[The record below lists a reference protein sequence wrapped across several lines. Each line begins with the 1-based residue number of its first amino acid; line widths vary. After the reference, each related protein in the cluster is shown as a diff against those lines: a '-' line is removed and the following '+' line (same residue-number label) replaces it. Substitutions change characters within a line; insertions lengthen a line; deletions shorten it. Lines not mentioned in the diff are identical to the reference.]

1 MFMNIRDYVDSIL
14 SSVKPKNNQIL
25 IVFIFMGISVIIDSQ
40 IGIIADFIPEYIS
53 SLPGILLYGGL
64 TVFLILA
71 SFYIIY
77 HVKSFEKITKVKYVH
92 FKLVFNIIFIS
103 QMLVAIMLT
112 SIIIQF
118 VIFQEYHIMFL
129 YIIHIISY
137 GIWTVILGLLT
148 RAFILWYK
156 NFDKNIL
163 ILIFTL
169 AMMAY
174 VANGLFGLIYALDAL
189 SQQEPI
195 ISLDDVAYFPEFS
208 NVAIGSQ
215 INLIYNGCSILAY
228 ILTWVGSV
236 KLLYRY
242 LHRIGRFN
250 FWSIMIVSLIYYN
263 IEFPLF
269 TLGYLDPFGEANA
282 FFNILLFSF
291 SGILAGAIFGIS
303 FLSIARTMKIGSE
316 VRTQLML
323 TAFGFLFFYI
333 TGSAN
338 ATQAAYPP
346 YGVLSISLIGFSCYL
361 IYSGLYTAAQ
371 TVSQDNALLRSIRKS
386 VTEQANFL
394 GGIGTAQR
402 NKELES
408 RVLKIA
414 QNLEEEIKEK
424 SGVETSLTENE
435 VVDYV
440 QYVINEM
447 HGNKK

>member
-1 MFMNIRDYVDSIL
+1 MFMNIRGYVDSIL
-14 SSVKPKNNQIL
+14 SSVKPKNNRTL

-40 IGIIADFIPEYIS
+40 IGIISDFIPEYIS

-64 TVFLILA
+64 TVFLILS

-77 HVKSFEKITKVKYVH
+77 HVKSFEKITKVKYIH
-92 FKLVFNIIFIS
+92 FKLVFSIIFIS
-103 QMLVAIMLT
+103 QILIAIMLT

-118 VIFQEYHIMFL
+118 AIFQEYHITFL

-137 GIWTVILGLLT
+137 GIWIGILGLLT

-174 VANGLFGLIYALDAL
+174 VGNGLFGLIYALDAL

-195 ISLDDVAYFPEFS
+195 ISLGDVAYFPEFS

-215 INLIYNGCSILAY
+215 INLIYSGCSILAFV
-228 ILTWVGSV
+228 LTWIGSV

-269 TLGYLDPFGEANA
+269 ALGYLDPFGEANA

-303 FLSIARTMKIGSE
+303 FLSIARTMKMGSA

-346 YGVLSISLIGFSCYL
+346 YGVLSVSLIGFSCYL

-402 NKELES
+402 NNELES

-414 QNLEEEIKEK
+414 KNLEEEIEEK
-424 SGVETSLTENE
+424 SGVESSLTENE